1 MTCLKIKS
9 RVRYFLNKYSYLRF
23 SFINSFDLLMAK
35 KSMIEREKKRIR
47 LEKKYS
53 MKRKALLVEYQTASS
68 FTSKIEIH
76 SKLQQLP
83 RNSAKTRIRNRCWK
97 TGRPRGVFRDF
108 GISRHVF
115 REMAHQCLLPGVTKS
130 SW

>member
-1 MTCLKIKS
+1 
-9 RVRYFLNKYSYLRF
+9 
-23 SFINSFDLLMAK
+23 MAK

-47 LEKKYS
+47 LEKKYTT
-53 MKRKALLVEYQTASS
+53 KRTILLMNYQNEQD
-68 FTSKIEIH
+68 FNKKLELHSKIQ
-76 SKLQQLP
+76 KLP
-83 RNSAKTRIRNRCWK
+83 RNSAQTRIRNRCWK

>member
-1 MTCLKIKS
+1 
-9 RVRYFLNKYSYLRF
+9 
-23 SFINSFDLLMAK
+23 MAK
-35 KSMIEREKKRIR
+35 KSRIEREKKRIR

-53 MKRKALLVEYQTASS
+53 MKRSGLLQDYKNESS
-68 FTSKIEIH
+68 FTGKLEIH
-76 SKLQQLP
+76 AKIQKLP
-83 RNSAKTRIRNRCWK
+83 RNSSKNRIRNRCWK
-97 TGRPRGVFRDF
+97 TGRPRGVFSDF

>member
-1 MTCLKIKS
+1 
-9 RVRYFLNKYSYLRF
+9 
-23 SFINSFDLLMAK
+23 MAK
-35 KSMIEREKKRIR
+35 KSMIEREKKRIK
-47 LEKKYS
+47 LEKKYAL
-53 MKRKALLVEYQTASS
+53 KRSSLLEKYRNEEN
-68 FTSKIEIH
+68 FNLKLEIH
-76 SKLQQLP
+76 SKIQQLP
-83 RNSAKTRIRNRCWK
+83 RNSAKNRIRNRCWK

>member
-1 MTCLKIKS
+1 
-9 RVRYFLNKYSYLRF
+9 
-23 SFINSFDLLMAK
+23 MAK
-35 KSMIEREKKRIR
+35 KSMIEREKKRIKLHRKYALKRANLLELYQNEDNFNLR
-47 LEKKYS
+47 LE
-53 MKRKALLVEYQTASS
+53 
-68 FTSKIEIH
+68 FH

-83 RNSAKTRIRNRCWK
+83 RNSSKTRIRNRCWK

-108 GISRHVF
+108 GLSRHVF

>member
-1 MTCLKIKS
+1 
-9 RVRYFLNKYSYLRF
+9 
-23 SFINSFDLLMAK
+23 MAK

-47 LEKKYS
+47 LEKKYAI
-53 MKRKALLVEYQTASS
+53 KRTGLLLDYQNEQDFAKKLELH
-68 FTSKIEIH
+68 SKIQ
-76 SKLQQLP
+76 KLP
-83 RNSAKTRIRNRCWK
+83 RNSAKVRIRNRCWK

-108 GISRHVF
+108 GVSRHVF

>member
-1 MTCLKIKS
+1 
-9 RVRYFLNKYSYLRF
+9 
-23 SFINSFDLLMAK
+23 MAK

-47 LEKKYS
+47 LEKKYAL
-53 MKRKALLVEYQTASS
+53 KRTNLL
-68 FTSKIEIH
+68 KIYKNETNFNQKLKIH
-76 SKLQQLP
+76 SKLQTLP

-108 GISRHVF
+108 GLSRHVL
-115 REMAHQCLLPGVTKS
+115 REMAHQCLLPGVRKS

>member
-1 MTCLKIKS
+1 
-9 RVRYFLNKYSYLRF
+9 
-23 SFINSFDLLMAK
+23 MAK
-35 KSMIEREKKRIR
+35 KSMIEREKKRTR
-47 LEKKYS
+47 LKKKY
-53 MKRKALLVEYQTASS
+53 MAKRTLLLTQYKKEQD
-68 FTSKIEIH
+68 FDKKLELHSKI
-76 SKLQQLP
+76 QQLP

>member
-1 MTCLKIKS
+1 
-9 RVRYFLNKYSYLRF
+9 
-23 SFINSFDLLMAK
+23 
-35 KSMIEREKKRIR
+35 MIEREKKRIR
-47 LEKKYS
+47 LEKKYAS
-53 MKRKALLVEYQTASS
+53 KRALLLISYQKEEE
-68 FTSKIEIH
+68 FTKKMELHSKI
-76 SKLQQLP
+76 QRLP

-108 GISRHVF
+108 GLSRHVF

>member
-1 MTCLKIKS
+1 
-9 RVRYFLNKYSYLRF
+9 
-23 SFINSFDLLMAK
+23 MAK

-47 LEKKYS
+47 LEKTYAI
-53 MKRKALLVEYQTASS
+53 KRAHLLDEYNNTTD
-68 FTSKIEIH
+68 FNEKLEVHSKIQ
-76 SKLQQLP
+76 KLP
-83 RNSAKTRIRNRCWK
+83 RNSSKIRIRRRCWK

-108 GISRHVF
+108 GLSRHVV

>member
-1 MTCLKIKS
+1 
-9 RVRYFLNKYSYLRF
+9 
-23 SFINSFDLLMAK
+23 MAK

-47 LEKKYS
+47 LEKKYAS
-53 MKRKALLVEYQTASS
+53 KRALLLMSYQKEEE
-68 FTSKIEIH
+68 FIKKMELHSKIQ
-76 SKLQQLP
+76 KLP

-108 GISRHVF
+108 GLSRHVF

>member
-1 MTCLKIKS
+1 
-9 RVRYFLNKYSYLRF
+9 
-23 SFINSFDLLMAK
+23 MAK

-47 LEKKYS
+47 LEEKYAI
-53 MKRKALLVEYQTASS
+53 KRANLLNEYNNTTD
-68 FTSKIEIH
+68 FNEKLEVHSKIQ
-76 SKLQQLP
+76 KLP
-83 RNSAKTRIRNRCWK
+83 RNSSQIRIRRRCWK

-108 GISRHVF
+108 GLSRHVV

>member
-1 MTCLKIKS
+1 
-9 RVRYFLNKYSYLRF
+9 
-23 SFINSFDLLMAK
+23 
-35 KSMIEREKKRIR
+35 MIEREKKLIKLHSKYRIKR
-47 LEKKYS
+47 TNLIKSYKEATTFSLKLE
-53 MKRKALLVEYQTASS
+53 L
-68 FTSKIEIH
+68 H
-76 SKLQQLP
+76 SKLQKLP

-97 TGRPRGVFRDF
+97 TGRPRGLFRDF